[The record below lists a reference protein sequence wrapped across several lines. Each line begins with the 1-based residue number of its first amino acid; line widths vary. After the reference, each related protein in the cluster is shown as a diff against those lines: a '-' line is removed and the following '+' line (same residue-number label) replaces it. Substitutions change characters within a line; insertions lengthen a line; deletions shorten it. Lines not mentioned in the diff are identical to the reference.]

1 MVKLWSVLGAL
12 SAMMSVAVGAF
23 GAHGLRS
30 RLSERML
37 QNWET
42 GARYQMYHSLG
53 LLAVA
58 WLASQKGAAADPA
71 GWSLLV
77 GIALFSGSLY
87 VMALTGVTKLG
98 AVTPIGGVAFLIGW
112 SCLLVAAWRDKGSA
126 A

>member
-12 SAMMSVAVGAF
+12 NAMMSVAMGAF

-30 RLSERML
+30 KLPERML

-42 GARYQMYHSLG
+42 AARYQMYHALG
-53 LLAVA
+53 LLGVA
-58 WLASQKGAAADPA
+58 WLASQKGALADPA
-71 GWSLLV
+71 GWSLLA

-98 AVTPIGGVAFLIGW
+98 AITPIGGVGFLVGW
-112 SCLLVAAWRDKGSA
+112 ALFARAAAR
-126 A
+126 

>member
-1 MVKLWSVLGAL
+1 MTKLWSVLGAVNAL
-12 SAMMSVAVGAF
+12 MSVACGAF

-42 GARYQMYHSLG
+42 GARYQMYHALG

-58 WLASQKGAAADPA
+58 WLSTQRPDAANAA
-71 GWSLLV
+71 GWSMLA

-98 AVTPIGGVAFLIGW
+98 MVTPIGGLGFLAGW
-112 SCLLVAAWRDKGSA
+112 ALFAYAAAR
-126 A
+126 